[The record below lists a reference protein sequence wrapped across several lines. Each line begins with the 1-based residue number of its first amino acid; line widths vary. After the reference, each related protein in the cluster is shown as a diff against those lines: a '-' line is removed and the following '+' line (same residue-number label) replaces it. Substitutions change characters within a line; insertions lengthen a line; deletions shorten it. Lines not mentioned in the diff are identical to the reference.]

1 MSIKVTFLEPPAVTS
16 RNPERFAGCT
26 YELYHFPDLGNLY
39 AFTMLH
45 ERGVEVD
52 YLDASLLG
60 DDEARFIERLRE
72 RPADIYVLHAVVL
85 AKPTDLHWIQR
96 L

>member
-1 MSIKVTFLEPPAVTS
+1 MTKVTFLEPPAVTA

-60 DDEARFIERLRE
+60 DDQDAFTRRLEAS
-72 RPADIYVLHAVVL
+72 PADVYVIHAV
-85 AKPTDLHWIQR
+85 QR
-96 L
+96 ENS